1 MKIPCPLC
9 GPRDRREFYYYGSP
23 DYLSPVGADA
33 ELDALDNQ
41 LFLRDNI
48 AGQVQDLWYHEG
60 GCAAWLKVTRST
72 ISHAVLRAELVMGAQ
87 AAPKPAAN
95 AAPKPAAKPAAQ
107 SVGAAAK
114 PALKPAVKP
123 APKPAAKPAA
133 QPKTPKKDA

>member
-23 DYLSPVGADA
+23 DYLSPVGQDAD
-33 ELDALDNQ
+33 LDALDNQ

-72 ISHAVLRAELVMGAQ
+72 VTHAVLGAELVMGAQ
-87 AAPKPAAN
+87 AAPKPAAKPVTAAAKPAVKPAVK
-95 AAPKPAAKPAAQ
+95 AAPKPAAKPAA
-107 SVGAAAK
+107 
-114 PALKPAVKP
+114 PPR
-123 APKPAAKPAA
+123 
-133 QPKTPKKDA
+133 TPKKDA

>member
-23 DYLSPVGADA
+23 DYLSPVGQDAD
-33 ELDALDNQ
+33 LDALDNQ

-60 GCAAWLKVTRST
+60 GCAAWLKVTRNT
-72 ISHAVLRAELVMGAQ
+72 VTHAVLGAELVMGAQ

-95 AAPKPAAKPAAQ
+95 AAPKLAAKPDT
-107 SVGAAAK
+107 AAA
-114 PALKPAVKP
+114 
-123 APKPAAKPAA
+123 KPAAKPAVKA
-133 QPKTPKKDA
+133 AAKPAAKPATPPRTPKKDA